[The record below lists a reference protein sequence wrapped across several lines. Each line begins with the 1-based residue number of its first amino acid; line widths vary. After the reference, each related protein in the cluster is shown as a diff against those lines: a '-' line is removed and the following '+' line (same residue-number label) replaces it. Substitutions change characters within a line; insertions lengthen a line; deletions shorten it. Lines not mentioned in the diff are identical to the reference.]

1 MDSAMDLFVDIVGTT
16 TPLAGFDEIGI
27 TYLVATNTGWL
38 PYLADEGVK
47 FVHYLAN

>member
-1 MDSAMDLFVDIVGTT
+1 MGSFVDTVGTT
-16 TPLAGFDEIGI
+16 TPLAGFDEIGV
-27 TYLVATNTGWL
+27 TYLAATNAEWL